1 MAIYRLFD
9 DPVFPDPAEAEA
21 DGLLAVGGDLSPLRL
36 VNAYAAGVFPWYG
49 QESPILWWSPDPRPI
64 LEPARLHVPKSLR
77 RTLNANRF
85 RFTFDRDFGAVI
97 RACAEQPRP
106 GQDGTWI
113 LPEMIEAYERL
124 HVLGFAHSLE
134 ARDGEGGDLV
144 GGIYGLALG
153 RAFFGESMFHTVS
166 GASQAALAV
175 LMRHLGERGYHFLD
189 CQQATPHVL
198 RLGAREVSRR
208 EFLRRLNLALR
219 QPTEQGPWTGHDL
232 SGAWSNGRSQAE
244 SAQS

>member
-9 DPVFPDPAEAEA
+9 DPVFPDPAEAEV

-36 VNAYAAGVFPWYG
+36 INAYAAGVFPWYG
-49 QESPILWWSPDPRPI
+49 PESPILWWSPDPRPI
-64 LEPARLHVPKSLR
+64 LEPAALHVLKSLR
-77 RTLNANRF
+77 RTLNAQRF
-85 RFTFDRDFGAVI
+85 RFTLDRDFGAVI

-134 ARDGEGGDLV
+134 ALDQEGGLA

-153 RAFFGESMFHTVS
+153 RVFFGESMFHAVS

-189 CQQATPHVL
+189 CQQATPHLL
-198 RLGAREVSRR
+198 RLGAREIPRR
-208 EFLRRLNLALR
+208 EFLGRLNLALR
-219 QPTEQGPWTGHDL
+219 QPTEQGPWTGQDL
-232 SGAWSNGRSQAE
+232 SEAWSNGRDQAE
-244 SAQS
+244 PAQS

>member
-9 DPVFPDPAEAEA
+9 DPVFPDPAEAES

-36 VNAYAAGVFPWYG
+36 INAYAAGVFPWYG
-49 QESPILWWSPDPRPI
+49 PESPILWWSPDPRPI
-64 LEPARLHVPKSLR
+64 LEPAALHVPRSLR
-77 RTLNANRF
+77 RTLNSGRF
-85 RFTFDRDFGAVI
+85 HFSFDRDFGAVI
-97 RACAEQPRP
+97 RACAAQPRP

-124 HVLGFAHSLE
+124 HQLGFAHSLE
-134 ARDGEGGDLV
+134 ARDREGGLV

-153 RAFFGESMFHTVS
+153 RAFFGESMFHAVS

-175 LMRHLGERGYHFLD
+175 LLRHLGGRGYHFLD

-198 RLGAREVSRR
+198 RLGAREIPRT

-219 QPTEQGPWTGHDL
+219 EPTEQGSWSGCGL
-232 SGAWSNGRSQAE
+232 SGAWSNGQD
-244 SAQS
+244 SAQAAQA

>member
-1 MAIYRLFD
+1 M
-9 DPVFPDPAEAEA
+9 
-21 DGLLAVGGDLSPLRL
+21 
-36 VNAYAAGVFPWYG
+36 
-49 QESPILWWSPDPRPI
+49 
-64 LEPARLHVPKSLR
+64 PKSLR

-166 GASQAALAV
+166 GASQAGLAV